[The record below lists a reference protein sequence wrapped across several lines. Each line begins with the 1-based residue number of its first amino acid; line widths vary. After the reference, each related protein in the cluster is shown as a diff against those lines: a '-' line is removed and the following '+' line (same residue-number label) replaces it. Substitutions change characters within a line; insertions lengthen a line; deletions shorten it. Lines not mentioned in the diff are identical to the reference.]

1 MLAGCFL
8 FSHEMPKTWNKKK
21 DIDKQHRKKKEE
33 NKHLL
38 CWCSLCLY
46 NADDL
51 LWFSLHH
58 RRHCLSHK
66 QQFKEKTNVHS
77 SMSISIIFKFIFA
90 WSSWAGHPHLSPRCD
105 SLSLINKCAILMDKI
120 AAKKKEINFVVMI
133 ENSSVH
139 GRFLLFKYK
148 LFAYS
153 STKKW
158 NILFTFSLNTM
169 KRIRKCSIWSV

>member
-58 RRHCLSHK
+58 RHCLSHK

-90 WSSWAGHPHLSPRCD
+90 WSSWAGHPHLSPRYD

-120 AAKKKEINFVVMI
+120 AVRKKKLISWWWLRILPCTVA
-133 ENSSVH
+133 SS
-139 GRFLLFKYK
+139 
-148 LFAYS
+148 
-153 STKKW
+153 
-158 NILFTFSLNTM
+158 SLNTSFLLTRAQ
-169 KRIRKCSIWSV
+169 KNETFFSHFR